1 MNSKHS
7 EELSGTK
14 IINIYSPST
23 PEIRTDFTI
32 SNESPQ
38 IRSEWIVGEG
48 TTTVMEVQSGYRR
61 VNYDLVYDLVHE
73 IAQRRKNALK
83 ELAKY

>member
-32 SNESPQ
+32 SNELPQ

-48 TTTVMEVQSGYRR
+48 TTTVMEVPLGYRR
-61 VNYDLVYDLVHE
+61 VNYDLVYDLVYE
-73 IAQRRKNALK
+73 TAQKRKNALK

>member
-1 MNSKHS
+1 MITKHI
-7 EELSGTK
+7 EELSGTGV
-14 IINIYSPST
+14 INIYSLST
-23 PEIRTDFTI
+23 PEIKTDFTI

-48 TTTVMEVQSGYRR
+48 TTTVMEVPSGYRR
-61 VNYDLVYDLVHE
+61 VNYDLVYDLVYE
-73 IAQRRKNALK
+73 TAQKRKNALK

>member
-48 TTTVMEVQSGYRR
+48 TAAIMEVQSGYRM
-61 VNYDLVYDLVHE
+61 VIYDLVYE
-73 IAQRRKNALK
+73 TAQKRKNALK